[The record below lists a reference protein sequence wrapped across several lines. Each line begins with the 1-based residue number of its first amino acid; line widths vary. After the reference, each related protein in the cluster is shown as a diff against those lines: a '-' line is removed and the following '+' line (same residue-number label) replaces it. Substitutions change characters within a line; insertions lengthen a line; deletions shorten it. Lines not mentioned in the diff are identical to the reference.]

1 MTTLTITAKGQI
13 TLNKAL
19 LRHLGLKPG
28 DKLRVAE
35 EPGGKLSVAAPEQ
48 PRTGR
53 MEDAFGMLSRPGQK
67 PLSTEE
73 MNEAVLS
80 YAAEDDARI
89 MREVRERQCD

>member
-28 DKLRVAE
+28 DRLEVAE
-35 EPGGKLSVAAPEQ
+35 RAGRTLSVAPAEK

-53 MEDAFGMLSRPGQK
+53 MEDAFGMLHRPGQK
-67 PLSTEE
+67 PLTIEE
-73 MNEAVLS
+73 MNEAIAQAVG
-80 YAAEDDARI
+80 EDDERI
-89 MREVRERQCD
+89 KAEWRAAQS